1 MLNIHLCAV
10 TVLNPNDQRKRSCL
24 EMVNKDYGAPF
35 PTMTIIP
42 DMELSIIFLLLEK
55 YLGFIQRI
63 LLFSNMRGRNYNSL
77 IFRFLALLYFSLG
90 INFTKDLIPKLD
102 KP

>member
-1 MLNIHLCAV
+1 
-10 TVLNPNDQRKRSCL
+10 
-24 EMVNKDYGAPF
+24 MVNKEYGVPF

-42 DMELSIIFLLLEK
+42 DMELSIIFLLRK
-55 YLGFIQRI
+55 NLGLIQRI
-63 LLFSNMRGRNYNSL
+63 LLFFNMRGRNYNAL
-77 IFRFLALLYFSLG
+77 IFRFLALLYLSLG

>member
-1 MLNIHLCAV
+1 
-10 TVLNPNDQRKRSCL
+10 
-24 EMVNKDYGAPF
+24 MVSKDYGVPF

-42 DMELSIIFLLLEK
+42 EMELHIFFALRK
-55 YLGFIQRI
+55 CLGLTQRI
-63 LLFSNMRGRNYNSL
+63 LLFFNIRGRDYNAL
-77 IFRFLALLYFSLG
+77 IFRFSALLYFSLG

>member
-1 MLNIHLCAV
+1 
-10 TVLNPNDQRKRSCL
+10 
-24 EMVNKDYGAPF
+24 MVSKDYGVPF

-42 DMELSIIFLLLEK
+42 DMELSIIFLLLENV
-55 YLGFIQRI
+55 LGLTQRI
-63 LLFSNMRGRNYNSL
+63 LLFFNMRGRNYNAL
-77 IFRFLALLYFSLG
+77 IFHFLALLYFSLG